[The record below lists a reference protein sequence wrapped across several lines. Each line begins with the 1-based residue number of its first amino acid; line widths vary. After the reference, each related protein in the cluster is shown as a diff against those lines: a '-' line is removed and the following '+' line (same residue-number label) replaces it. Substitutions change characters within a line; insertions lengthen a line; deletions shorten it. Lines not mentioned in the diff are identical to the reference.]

1 MKLPEIRV
9 LLLSLLCALVLVA
22 CGNVRLEQ
30 ANVSGKAFQLERYF
44 TGNTKAFGILTDR
57 NGAPQRHFTAD
68 LRGKWDAELQ
78 TLTLDEDFI
87 FDDGEKQ
94 FRQWVIKR
102 VAEGRYTG
110 KAADVIG
117 EATGQTRGN
126 AFRWQYVLQV
136 PYQGRTINLKL
147 DDWLFQ
153 TEDSGVVVNKATM
166 SKFGFKVGEILISF
180 KK

>member
-1 MKLPEIRV
+1 MKRLEIRV
-9 LLLSLLCALVLVA
+9 LLLSLLCAFMLVA
-22 CGNVRLEQ
+22 CGNIRLDE
-30 ANVSGKAFQLERYF
+30 ANVTGKAFQLERYF
-44 TGNTKAFGILTDR
+44 AGNTMAYGIITDR

-68 LRGKWDAELQ
+68 LRGKWDEGLQ
-78 TLTLDEDFI
+78 TLTLDENFV

-102 VAEGRYTG
+102 VASGRYTG
-110 KAADVIG
+110 KADDVIG
-117 EATGQTRGN
+117 EATGETRGN

-136 PYQGRTINLKL
+136 PYQGRTINLTL

-153 TEDSGVVVNKATM
+153 TEDSAVVVNKATM